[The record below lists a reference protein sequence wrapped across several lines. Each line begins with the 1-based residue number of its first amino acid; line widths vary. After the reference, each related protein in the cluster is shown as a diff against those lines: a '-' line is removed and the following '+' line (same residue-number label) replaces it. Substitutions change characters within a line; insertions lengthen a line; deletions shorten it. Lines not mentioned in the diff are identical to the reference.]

1 MSFINDMRNNTI
13 SREQNPT
20 LNEFV
25 YKLNRRYFGDKL
37 FDRAIISSIQAIGLI
52 TDIQLTK
59 LVIRLRFL

>member
-1 MSFINDMRNNTI
+1 MLKNTI
-13 SREQNPT
+13 SRERNPT
-20 LNEFV
+20 LNDFV

-37 FDRAIISSIQAIGLI
+37 FDRTIISSIQALGLI

>member
-1 MSFINDMRNNTI
+1 MSFINDMLNNTI

-25 YKLNRRYFGDKL
+25 YKLNRRHFGDKL